1 MIAKIKY
8 IAFLAL
14 VGLALASC
22 VTSKKVNYLQE
33 PTKQNKIPHYADT
46 LNYEEYKLRA
56 GDRLY
61 IYVYSLDENIMRMY
75 NAGNGSSSRSQLAQ
89 QMQAAGGRTTN
100 ELYSYLVDKEGNI
113 DFPTIGKLQVLGLT
127 TRETKRLM
135 EEQLSS
141 LLKEIPGYSTIS
153 VEVMVMQRTFSLIGV
168 QSGRYPIDKEKMTI
182 FEALAEMGN
191 LQTFSDRSRVKI
203 VREINGE
210 TVIKTFDL
218 RSKDIINSEFYYVQP
233 NDIIYVRELTGKA
246 FGITS
251 ASAGV
256 AVVSATL
263 SFGVFI
269 YTVVATGINHM
280 DKKLHPEKY
289 QNTGG
294 N

>member
-1 MIAKIKY
+1 MLKLRNI
-8 IAFLAL
+8 FLFAL
-14 VGLALASC
+14 VGLLMASC

-33 PTKQNKIPHYADT
+33 PTKRNKIPSYADT
-46 LNYEEYKLRA
+46 VDYEEYKLRV

-75 NAGNGSSSRSQLAQ
+75 NSGTGSQSRNQMMQ
-89 QMQAAGGRTTN
+89 QMQYSGGRTTN
-100 ELYSYLVDKEGNI
+100 ELYSYLIDKEGNI
-113 DFPTIGKLQVLGLT
+113 DFPTIGKVQVLGLT
-127 TRETKRLM
+127 TRETKQVM

-141 LLKEIPGYSTIS
+141 LLKEIPGYATIS

-168 QSGRYPIDKEKMTI
+168 KSGRYPIDKEKMTI
-182 FEALAEMGN
+182 FEALALMGN

-251 ASAGV
+251 AGAGV

-263 SFGVFI
+263 SFAVFV
-269 YTVVATGINHM
+269 YTVVATGINHVN
-280 DKKLHPEKY
+280 KY
-289 QNTGG
+289 YG
-294 N
+294 NK

>member
-1 MIAKIKY
+1 MSLI
-8 IAFLAL
+8 
-14 VGLALASC
+14 GLAFASC

-33 PTKQNKIPHYADT
+33 PGKHKIPSYADT
-46 LNYEEYKLRA
+46 VDYEEYKLRA

-75 NAGNGSSSRSQLAQ
+75 NAGTTSRSQMQQ
-89 QMQAAGGRTTN
+89 QMNNVSGRSTT
-100 ELYSYLVDKEGNI
+100 ELYTYLVDKEGFI
-113 DFPTIGKLQVLGLT
+113 DYPTIGKVQVVGLT
-127 TRETKRLM
+127 TRETKHLM

-168 QSGRYPIDKEKMTI
+168 MSGRYPIDKEKLTI

-191 LQTFSDRSRVKI
+191 LQTYSDRSQVKI
-203 VREINGE
+203 IREINGE

-233 NDIIYVRELTGKA
+233 NDIIYVRELTGKT

-263 SFGVFI
+263 SFGVFV
-269 YTVVATGINHM
+269 YTIVATGINHV
-280 DKKLHPEKY
+280 KKYK
-289 QNTGG
+289 
-294 N
+294 

>member
-1 MIAKIKY
+1 MKHLRTILLCGLI
-8 IAFLAL
+8 
-14 VGLALASC
+14 GLAFASC

-33 PTKQNKIPHYADT
+33 PTKHNKIPSYADT
-46 LNYEEYKLRA
+46 VDYEEYKLRT

-75 NAGNGSSSRSQLAQ
+75 NAGTGSQSRSQMMQ
-89 QMQAAGGRTTN
+89 QMQYSGGRTTN
-100 ELYSYLVDKEGNI
+100 ELYSYLIDKEGNI
-113 DFPTIGKLQVLGLT
+113 DFPTIGKVQVAGLT
-127 TRETKRLM
+127 TRETKRVM

-141 LLKEIPGYSTIS
+141 LLKEIPGYTTIS

-182 FEALAEMGN
+182 FEALALMGN
-191 LQTFSDRSRVKI
+191 LQTYSDRSRVKI

-251 ASAGV
+251 AGAGV

-263 SFGVFI
+263 SFGVFV
-269 YTVVATGINHM
+269 YTVVATGINHV
-280 DKKLHPEKY
+280 KKYKK
-289 QNTGG
+289 
-294 N
+294 

>member
-1 MIAKIKY
+1 MKKLKQILI
-8 IAFLAL
+8 LAIL
-14 VGLALASC
+14 GFALASC

-33 PTKQNKIPHYADT
+33 PTKNNKIPSYADT
-46 LNYEEYKLRA
+46 LNYEEYKLRV

-75 NAGNGSSSRSQLAQ
+75 NSGSGTQSRSQMQQ
-89 QMQAAGGRTTN
+89 QMQNAGGRTTS
-100 ELYSYLVDKEGNI
+100 ELYTYLIDKEGNI
-113 DFPTIGKLQVLGLT
+113 DFPTIGKVHVEGLT
-127 TRETKRLM
+127 SRETKRVM

-141 LLKEIPGYSTIS
+141 LLKEIPGYATIS

-191 LQTFSDRSRVKI
+191 LQTYSDRSCVKI
-203 VREINGE
+203 IREINGE

-233 NDIIYVRELTGKA
+233 NDIIYVRELKGKT

-251 ASAGV
+251 AGAGV

-263 SFGVFI
+263 SFAVFV
-269 YTVVATGINHM
+269 YTIVATGINHVN
-280 DKKLHPEKY
+280 KY
-289 QNTGG
+289 SGK
-294 N
+294 

>member
-1 MIAKIKY
+1 MKHLRTILLCGLI
-8 IAFLAL
+8 
-14 VGLALASC
+14 GLACASC

-33 PTKQNKIPHYADT
+33 PTKNNKIPSYADT
-46 LNYEEYKLRA
+46 VDYEEYKLRT

-75 NAGNGSSSRSQLAQ
+75 NAGTGSQSRSQMMQ
-89 QMQAAGGRTTN
+89 QMQYSGGRTTN
-100 ELYSYLVDKEGNI
+100 ELYSYLLDKEGNI
-113 DFPTIGKLQVLGLT
+113 DFPTIGKVQVAGLT
-127 TRETKRLM
+127 TRETKRVM

-141 LLKEIPGYSTIS
+141 LLKEIPGYTTIS

-168 QSGRYPIDKEKMTI
+168 QSGRYPINKEKMTI
-182 FEALAEMGN
+182 FEALALMGN
-191 LQTFSDRSRVKI
+191 LQTYSDRSRVKI

-251 ASAGV
+251 AGAGV

-269 YTVVATGINHM
+269 YTVVATGINHVKQY
-280 DKKLHPEKY
+280 KK
-289 QNTGG
+289 
-294 N
+294 

>member
-1 MIAKIKY
+1 MKHLRTILLCGLI
-8 IAFLAL
+8 
-14 VGLALASC
+14 GLAFASC

-33 PTKQNKIPHYADT
+33 PTKHNKIPSYADT
-46 LNYEEYKLRA
+46 VDYEEYKLRT

-75 NAGNGSSSRSQLAQ
+75 NAGTGSQSRSQMMQ
-89 QMQAAGGRTTN
+89 QMQYSGGRTTN
-100 ELYSYLVDKEGNI
+100 ELYSYLIDKEGNI
-113 DFPTIGKLQVLGLT
+113 DFPTIGKVQVAGLT
-127 TRETKRLM
+127 TRETKRVM

-141 LLKEIPGYSTIS
+141 LLKEIPGYTTIS

-182 FEALAEMGN
+182 FEALALMGN
-191 LQTFSDRSRVKI
+191 LQTYSDRSRVKI

-251 ASAGV
+251 AGAGV

-263 SFGVFI
+263 SFGVFV
-269 YTVVATGINHM
+269 YTVVATGINHV
-280 DKKLHPEKY
+280 KKYKSK
-289 QNTGG
+289 
-294 N
+294 

>member
-1 MIAKIKY
+1 MKHLRTILLCGLI
-8 IAFLAL
+8 
-14 VGLALASC
+14 GLAFASC

-33 PTKQNKIPHYADT
+33 PTKHNKIPSYADT
-46 LNYEEYKLRA
+46 VDYEEYKLRT

-75 NAGNGSSSRSQLAQ
+75 NAGTGSQSRSQMMQ
-89 QMQAAGGRTTN
+89 QMQYSGGRTTN
-100 ELYSYLVDKEGNI
+100 ELYSYLIDKEGNI
-113 DFPTIGKLQVLGLT
+113 DFPTIGKVQVAGLT
-127 TRETKRLM
+127 TRETKRVM

-141 LLKEIPGYSTIS
+141 LLKEIPGYTTIS

-182 FEALAEMGN
+182 FEALALMGN
-191 LQTFSDRSRVKI
+191 LQTYSDRSRVKI

-251 ASAGV
+251 AGAGV

-263 SFGVFI
+263 SFGVFV
-269 YTVVATGINHM
+269 YTVVATGINHV
-280 DKKLHPEKY
+280 KKK
-289 QNTGG
+289 QSGG
-294 N
+294 F

>member
-1 MIAKIKY
+1 MLYRLKHI
-8 IAFLAL
+8 FLCGL
-14 VGLALASC
+14 IGLACASC

-33 PTKQNKIPHYADT
+33 PTKHNKIPSYADT
-46 LNYEEYKLRA
+46 VDYEEYKLRV

-75 NAGNGSSSRSQLAQ
+75 NAGTGSQSKSQMQQ
-89 QMQAAGGRTTN
+89 QMQSTVGRNTT
-100 ELYSYLVDKEGNI
+100 ELYTYLIDKDGFI
-113 DFPTIGKLQVLGLT
+113 DFPTIGKVQVLGLT

-141 LLKEIPGYSTIS
+141 LLKEIPGYATIS

-168 QSGRYPIDKEKMTI
+168 QSGLYSIDKEKLTI

-203 VREINGE
+203 VREIDGQ
-210 TVIKTFDL
+210 TVIKEFDL

-251 ASAGV
+251 AGAGV

-263 SFGVFI
+263 SFGIFV
-269 YTVVATGINHM
+269 YTIVATGINHVNKY
-280 DKKLHPEKY
+280 KK
-289 QNTGG
+289 
-294 N
+294 

>member
-1 MIAKIKY
+1 MKHLRTILLCGLI
-8 IAFLAL
+8 
-14 VGLALASC
+14 GLAFASC

-33 PTKQNKIPHYADT
+33 PTKHNKIPSYADT
-46 LNYEEYKLRA
+46 VDYEEYKLRT

-75 NAGNGSSSRSQLAQ
+75 NAGTGSQSRSQMMQ
-89 QMQAAGGRTTN
+89 QMQYSGGRTTN
-100 ELYSYLVDKEGNI
+100 ELYSYLIDKEGNI
-113 DFPTIGKLQVLGLT
+113 DFPTIGKVQVAGLT
-127 TRETKRLM
+127 TRETKRVM

-141 LLKEIPGYSTIS
+141 LLKEIPGYTTIS

-182 FEALAEMGN
+182 FEALALMGN
-191 LQTFSDRSRVKI
+191 LQTYSDRSRVKI

-251 ASAGV
+251 AGAGV

-263 SFGVFI
+263 SFGVFV
-269 YTVVATGINHM
+269 YTVVATGINHVKQY
-280 DKKLHPEKY
+280 KK
-289 QNTGG
+289 
-294 N
+294 

>member
-1 MIAKIKY
+1 MIWKLKHIC
-8 IAFLAL
+8 IVAL
-14 VGLALASC
+14 LGLACVSC

-33 PTKQNKIPHYADT
+33 PTKNNKIPSYADT
-46 LNYEEYKLRA
+46 VDYEEYKLRA

-61 IYVYSLDENIMRMY
+61 IYVYSLDQNIMRMY
-75 NAGNGSSSRSQLAQ
+75 NAGTGTQSRSQMQQ
-89 QMQAAGGRTTN
+89 QMQHAGGRTTS
-100 ELYSYLVDKEGNI
+100 ELYSYLIDKEGNI
-113 DFPTIGKLQVLGLT
+113 DFPTIGKVQVLGLT
-127 TRETKRLM
+127 TRETKRVM

-168 QSGRYPIDKEKMTI
+168 QSGRYPIDKEKLTI

-191 LQTFSDRSRVKI
+191 LHNFSDRSRVKI
-203 VREINGE
+203 VREIDGQ

-251 ASAGV
+251 AGAGV

-263 SFGVFI
+263 SFGIFV
-269 YTVVATGINHM
+269 YTIVATGINHV
-280 DKKLHPEKY
+280 KKYK
-289 QNTGG
+289 
-294 N
+294 

>member
-1 MIAKIKY
+1 MKHLRTILLCGLI
-8 IAFLAL
+8 
-14 VGLALASC
+14 GLAFASC

-33 PTKQNKIPHYADT
+33 PTKHNKIPSYADT
-46 LNYEEYKLRA
+46 VDYEEYKLRT

-75 NAGNGSSSRSQLAQ
+75 NAGTGSQSRSQMMQ
-89 QMQAAGGRTTN
+89 QMQYSGGRTTN
-100 ELYSYLVDKEGNI
+100 ELYSYLIDKEGNI
-113 DFPTIGKLQVLGLT
+113 DFPTIGKVQVAGLT
-127 TRETKRLM
+127 TRETKRVM

-141 LLKEIPGYSTIS
+141 LLKEIPGYTTIS

-182 FEALAEMGN
+182 FEALALMGN
-191 LQTFSDRSRVKI
+191 LQTYSDCSRVKI

-251 ASAGV
+251 AGAGV

-263 SFGVFI
+263 SFGVFV
-269 YTVVATGINHM
+269 YTVVATGINHV
-280 DKKLHPEKY
+280 KKYKK
-289 QNTGG
+289 
-294 N
+294 

>member
-1 MIAKIKY
+1 MKHLRTI
-8 IAFLAL
+8 LL
-14 VGLALASC
+14 CGLIGLTFASC

-33 PTKQNKIPHYADT
+33 PTKHNKIPSYADT
-46 LNYEEYKLRA
+46 VDYEEYKLRT

-75 NAGNGSSSRSQLAQ
+75 NAGTGSQSRSQMMQ
-89 QMQAAGGRTTN
+89 QMQYSGGRTTN
-100 ELYSYLVDKEGNI
+100 ELYSYLIDKEGNI
-113 DFPTIGKLQVLGLT
+113 DFPTIGKVQVAGLT
-127 TRETKRLM
+127 TRETKRVM

-141 LLKEIPGYSTIS
+141 LLKEIPGYTTIS

-182 FEALAEMGN
+182 FEALALMGN
-191 LQTFSDRSRVKI
+191 LQTYSDRSRVKI

-251 ASAGV
+251 AGAGV

-263 SFGVFI
+263 SFGVFV
-269 YTVVATGINHM
+269 YTVVATGINHVKQY
-280 DKKLHPEKY
+280 KK
-289 QNTGG
+289 
-294 N
+294 

>member
-1 MIAKIKY
+1 MKY
-8 IAFLAL
+8 IRHILLFSLI
-14 VGLALASC
+14 GLAFASC

-33 PTKQNKIPHYADT
+33 PNKHNKIPSYADT
-46 LNYEEYKLRA
+46 IDFEEYKLRT

-75 NAGNGSSSRSQLAQ
+75 NAGGTQSRNQMMQ
-89 QMQAAGGRTTN
+89 QMQYSGGRTTN
-100 ELYSYLVDKEGNI
+100 ELYSYLIDKEGFI
-113 DFPTIGKLQVLGLT
+113 DFPTIGKVQVEGLT

-141 LLKEIPGYSTIS
+141 LLKEIPGYATIS

-168 QSGRYPIDKEKMTI
+168 KSGRYPIDKEKMTI
-182 FEALAEMGN
+182 FEALALMGN
-191 LQTFSDRSRVKI
+191 LQTYSDRSRVKI

-251 ASAGV
+251 AGAGV

-263 SFGVFI
+263 SFGIFV
-269 YTVVATGINHM
+269 YTIVATGINHV
-280 DKKLHPEKY
+280 KKYKK
-289 QNTGG
+289 
-294 N
+294 